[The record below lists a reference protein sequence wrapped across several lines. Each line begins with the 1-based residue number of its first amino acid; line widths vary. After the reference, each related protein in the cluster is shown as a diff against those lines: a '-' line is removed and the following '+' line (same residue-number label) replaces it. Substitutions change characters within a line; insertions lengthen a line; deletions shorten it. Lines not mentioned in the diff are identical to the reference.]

1 LIRLLVVDD
10 HAIVRNGIRHTLEE
24 TGDIIVADEAR
35 NSQEALEKAVKND
48 YDVVLL
54 DISMPGRG
62 GLDVLKELKAMPKKH
77 AVLILS
83 MYPEDQ
89 YAVRA
94 LRSGAA
100 GYLTK
105 ESAPDEL
112 ITAIRKVS
120 TGGKYVT
127 ATLAEKLAGA
137 LGAYSAG
144 AVHGHL
150 SDREYQIMCMMASGM
165 MQTRIA
171 EELSLSIKTISTYRT
186 RILAKMGMSNNAEI
200 TRYAIENRLV

>member
-1 LIRLLVVDD
+1 MIRLLVADD
-10 HAIVRNGIRHTLEE
+10 HAVVRDGIRHALEKTE
-24 TGDIIVADEAR
+24 DIIVADEAQNCR
-35 NSQEALEKAVKND
+35 EVLEHAEKND

-62 GLDVLKELKAMPKKH
+62 GMDVLKELKAATKKL

-83 MYPEDQ
+83 MHPEDQ

-112 ITAIRKVS
+112 ITAIRKVA
-120 TGGKYVT
+120 TGGKYVS
-127 ATLAEKLAGA
+127 AALAEKLAGA
-137 LGAYSAG
+137 LVVSSTGSL
-144 AVHGHL
+144 HDQL
-150 SDREYQIMCMMASGM
+150 SDREFQIMCMLSSGLT
-165 MQTRIA
+165 QTDIA
-171 EELSLSIKTISTYRT
+171 DRLCLSIKTISTYRM

-200 TRYAIENRLV
+200 TRYAIDNGLV

>member
-1 LIRLLVVDD
+1 MIRLLVADD

-24 TGDIIVADEAR
+24 TPDIIVAGEAR
-35 NSQEALEKAVKND
+35 DGQQVLEKAGRND

-62 GLDVLKELKAMPKKH
+62 GLDVLKELKALPKKH

-89 YAVRA
+89 YAIRA

-105 ESAPDEL
+105 ESASDEL
-112 ITAIRKVS
+112 ITAIRKVAA
-120 TGGKYVT
+120 GGRYVS
-127 ATLAEKLAGA
+127 ASLAEKLAGA
-137 LGAYSAG
+137 LGTSSAG
-144 AVHGHL
+144 AVHDQL

-165 MQTRIA
+165 MQMQIA
-171 EELSLSIKTISTYRT
+171 DELCLSIKTISTYRS
-186 RILAKMGMSNNAEI
+186 RILAKMSMSNNAEI